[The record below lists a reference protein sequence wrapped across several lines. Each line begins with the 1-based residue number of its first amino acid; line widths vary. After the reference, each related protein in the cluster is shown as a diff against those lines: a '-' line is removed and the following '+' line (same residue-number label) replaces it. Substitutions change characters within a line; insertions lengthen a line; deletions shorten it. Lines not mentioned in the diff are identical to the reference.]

1 MNATAVRLP
10 DQFSPGAAAANA
22 ATPTCCC
29 CCCCCAISSVG
40 AAVQIP
46 AALYQETKDL
56 PRPRSLLVLPAAIFP
71 LLVVVLPFA
80 TMGAVFDL
88 HWGWWLGGFA
98 AALAWAVAAGFI
110 ARSPNP
116 VGSVVRLLGWAV
128 LWCLEPFVVLLTLGP
143 IASADEWAAVVAGVL
158 YLGGAL
164 ALGYWIFRRYRGK
177 R

>member
-1 MNATAVRLP
+1 MH
-10 DQFSPGAAAANA
+10 
-22 ATPTCCC
+22 
-29 CCCCCAISSVG
+29 
-40 AAVQIP
+40 IP
-46 AALYQETKDL
+46 AALHRETQDL
-56 PRPRSLLVLPAAIFP
+56 PQPRSLLVLPAAIFP

-98 AALAWAVAAGFI
+98 AALAWATASGFL

-116 VGSVVRLLGWAV
+116 VGSVVRLLGWSA
-128 LWCLEPFVVLLTLGP
+128 LWFLEPFVVLFTLGP
-143 IASADEWAAVVAGVL
+143 IASVDEGVAAVVGVL

-164 ALGYWIFRRYRGK
+164 ALGYRIFRRYRGK

>member
-1 MNATAVRLP
+1 MH
-10 DQFSPGAAAANA
+10 
-22 ATPTCCC
+22 
-29 CCCCCAISSVG
+29 
-40 AAVQIP
+40 IP
-46 AALYQETKDL
+46 AALYEETKEL

-80 TMGAVFDL
+80 TMGAIFEV

-98 AALAWAVAAGFI
+98 AALAWATASGFI

-128 LWCLEPFVVLLTLGP
+128 LWCLEPLLLLMLLAP
-143 IASADEWAAVVAGVL
+143 VASVPAAAIVIGVM
-158 YLGGAL
+158 YLCGAL
-164 ALGYWIFRRYRGK
+164 LFGYWLFLRYRAK